1 MRPRLTR
8 PIAEINSPRRVQ
20 EARPRVLCALR
31 NVRRQ
36 PGAEPCQRKPRGLLE
51 RPSSRARQSRAVS
64 TATSTETT
72 GSYSS
77 FSHRADPPREYIT
90 TIVLLYH
97 RPCHMTAKSERQPR
111 QPHPVEVAGN
121 SPVYSHG
128 CKSPLPVAEWVA
140 GKPSCKPPGRK
151 PYFRYSSQGCRWMTL
166 YGYARVSVREPED
179 KNLDLQ
185 VERLVR
191 AGCSMGNIR
200 AEEASGAKDDRGGLL
215 ELLDLVVE
223 GDTLVVTHI
232 DRLSRGLT
240 YGLQVIEGLH
250 HAGVEFRSLV
260 EDFDTSTANGKLQLS
275 MVLAFSEWWRN
286 SIRDRSVAGQAK
298 ARAEGRFPGRR
309 PSLTEQ
315 QREYIQVERSKG
327 VSQRELAKQM
337 EVSRWTIQQVNR

>member
-1 MRPRLTR
+1 MSR
-8 PIAEINSPRRVQ
+8 AKD
-20 EARPRVLCALR
+20 
-31 NVRRQ
+31 
-36 PGAEPCQRKPRGLLE
+36 GE
-51 RPSSRARQSRAVS
+51 RPLIDQAVAVNRAVS
-64 TATSTETT
+64 S
-72 GSYSS
+72 
-77 FSHRADPPREYIT
+77 
-90 TIVLLYH
+90 
-97 RPCHMTAKSERQPR
+97 Q
-111 QPHPVEVAGN
+111 
-121 SPVYSHG
+121 G
-128 CKSPLPVAEWVA
+128 CKSPLPLAEGVA
-140 GKPSCKPPGRK
+140 GNPSCRTFGRIL
-151 PYFRYSSQGCRWMTL
+151 YFRYSSQGCRWMTL
-166 YGYARVSVREPED
+166 YGYARVSIREPED

-250 HAGVEFRSLV
+250 HAGVEFRSLS
-260 EDFDTSTANGKLQLS
+260 EDFDTSTATGKLQLA

-309 PSLTEQ
+309 PSLTAQ
-315 QREYIQVERSKG
+315 QRDYIRVERSKG
-327 VSQRELAKQM
+327 VSQRELAM
-337 EVSRWTIQQVNR
+337 LLEVSRWTIQQVDG